1 MLLLPPGLV
10 ADELAQMM
18 GLTIR
23 GGQEK
28 NIKVAVKRKK
38 GSPAIIYPVHLLV
51 EYGEM
56 LNHYTGDISG
66 EVDFRSIQERTA
78 IIPALAALS
87 LLAGILL
94 LRSYFRTRNNSIFS
108 RR

>member
-1 MLLLPPGLV
+1 
-10 ADELAQMM
+10 
-18 GLTIR
+18 
-23 GGQEK
+23 
-28 NIKVAVKRKK
+28 
-38 GSPAIIYPVHLLV
+38 
-51 EYGEM
+51 M
-56 LNHYTGDISG
+56 LNHYTENISG

-94 LRSYFRTRNNSIFS
+94 LRSYFRTRKNSIFP